1 MCLHVLS
8 LLQCMFENGTYR
20 NSHVIQTVIDPLI
33 GFVDDDSDGLYTKAC
48 FALTC
53 SKM

>member
-1 MCLHVLS
+1 M
-8 LLQCMFENGTYR
+8 
-20 NSHVIQTVIDPLI
+20 PLEFKLDII